1 MRSRLEAGLS
11 CLTLS
16 GPLWLSKRRLEELA
30 QCEGLLQAALAGEG
44 EGFAHTAQTATGT
57 LMHGAIQLDVAAE
70 RGVDVRTVVERAG
83 ARLIEQD
90 HSFAPYWS
98 GLDDLDRAERL
109 ADAAASLALREMF
122 PPISRAWQPVS
133 EQTLKARVG
142 GGMVVLSGR
151 LDLVL
156 GRRSHLL
163 IDFKSG
169 DARPAQA
176 KRAYSEELAIA
187 RALGDLPGRG
197 RCPQCWQHA
206 GDRCGNGN
214 VGRALIEQAAS
225 RGLRHGFL
233 GEGCGTR

>member
-90 HSFAPYWS
+90 PSFAPYWS

-133 EQTLKARVG
+133 EQALKARVG